1 MSKGLIIESVNE
13 RQELLSVLRDLDDVT
28 TLEASRVDLLTEL
41 ALTLSQAVHLSISDV
56 RVSEVAHSI
65 GIVRQQEYYL
75 WDNGSDVSVSEL
87 AKSIQEGF
95 YRWSRPSVIK

>member
-1 MSKGLIIESVNE
+1 MPTGINGLNE

-56 RVSEVAHSI
+56 RVSQVAHSI
-65 GIVRQQEYYL
+65 GIVRQREYYL
-75 WDNGSDVSVSEL
+75 
-87 AKSIQEGF
+87 
-95 YRWSRPSVIK
+95 